1 LAEERENLLITYSS
15 VFYAKILS
23 MAAAFFKKH
32 NKKVPLWLM
41 RRLFNI
47 WPPYLGAGIKI
58 LEGSDDFR
66 YIKTCLK
73 RRWYN
78 LNYVGTAYGGS
89 LYSMTDPFYMFMLI
103 NILGRDYIVWDKGAE
118 IDFVSPGKTD
128 VFAEFKITD
137 EIIEDIKTKTAEGN
151 KYIFTLPVEVKDKN
165 GNLVANVNKVLYV
178 RKKKN

>member
-1 LAEERENLLITYSS
+1 
-15 VFYAKILS
+15 
-23 MAAAFFKKH
+23 MAASFFKKH
-32 NKKVPLWLM
+32 NKRVPLWLM

-58 LEGSDDFR
+58 LEGSEDFR

-103 NILGRDYIVWDKGAE
+103 NILGGKYIVWDKGAD
-118 IDFVSPGKTD
+118 IDFVSPGKTN
-128 VFAEFKITD
+128 VYAEFRITD
-137 EIIEDIKTKTAEGN
+137 EIIADIKKKTSDGS
-151 KYIFTLPVEVKDKN
+151 KYIFPLPVEVKDEN
-165 GNLVANVNKVLYV
+165 GEIVAKVNKILYV
-178 RKKKN
+178 RMKRA